1 MNLKFL
7 ILPVACGISLMPYS
21 SANSAFRVTNDTM
34 MSARHGVYTNQ
45 VMSSTVATVPANVS
59 VGTNSAELEACQM
72 IYPNGEFQIA
82 RPTVGLRAGGEDQ
95 CVSVINLVGYQMG
108 PAGTNLVFAT
118 ANVAAGDSF
127 KCNIDSFPQAY
138 MNKIAVESVEFPA
151 DSEPTIDDVVE
162 TMNQEQK
169 QNAGIKIA
177 AAAIIGGLGGNVL
190 GKNDVGKDNMI
201 GTDKGKLRAT
211 GVGAAG
217 AAALM
222 AASTYSGKVAGD
234 VILSTGVNATAGA
247 VIGNAAAAFGGGD
260 SALHIEKECKVKS
273 GPDTELTDA
282 KNCLWGVI
290 QKGAKYSESKWPEND
305 KDEGKVAFWSPENKR
320 VVLCKNSGEGQPSYQ
335 DCHSSALANVR
346 IEEVG
351 GVTPDANRKNA
362 NKIEEIDT
370 DDFTS
375 GELENLQAKCNYYMD
390 KTGLTISTGG
400 SNEIGGVGFCKIK
413 SAIRVD
419 SSIPVIL
426 TGFSDELATKWKE
439 SRTLGGIDKANLY
452 KRDANGNG
460 TRVDELKNFTM
471 NDFKP
476 LTIDAEDGGIVDFSN
491 KARAKGTAIGAA
503 AGGALGGI
511 SAYSGAQ
518 DEINERWVMARTEY
532 KDSLQKFVCMTG
544 NRFLSYYND
553 TVAIPNPQPVE

>member
-45 VMSSTVATVPANVS
+45 VMPSTVATVPANVS

-82 RPTVGLRAGGEDQ
+82 RPTVGLRSGGEDQ
-95 CVSVINLVGYQMG
+95 CVSVVNLVGYQMG

-273 GPDTELTDA
+273 DPDAELTDA

-290 QKGAKYSESKWPEND
+290 RTGENVQLDKGD
-305 KDEGKVAFWSPENKR
+305 FVAFWSPSTKT
-320 VVLCKNSGEGQPSYQ
+320 VVKCTQNSESNTINSCSPVAWWQIELDGSDSEV
-335 DCHSSALANVR
+335 DTTLSSIKAS
-346 IEEVG
+346 
-351 GVTPDANRKNA
+351 RKLNNA
-362 NKIEEIDT
+362 VLYT
-370 DDFTS
+370 SDFTS
-375 GELENLQAKCNYYMD
+375 NEAAGFTKTCKFFKQSDGRVVETGSEGEVL
-390 KTGLTISTGG
+390 
-400 SNEIGGVGFCKIK
+400 CKIK
-413 SAIRVD
+413 SARNVGTTKPVVLVKYK
-419 SSIPVIL
+419 SS
-426 TGFSDELATKWKE
+426 E
-439 SRTLGGIDKANLY
+439 SKFDTSLFNVANLY
-452 KRDANGNG
+452 LRDSGGNGYRDA
-460 TRVDELKNFTM
+460 TFYDAPSATPQVPKAEYKVENFV
-471 NDFKP
+471 P